1 MRRRVLWKGE
11 DAEEYVYKEE
21 PAVERRDEAATEDS
35 GFWMLM
41 RRKEPKGKSEGSSG
55 ELYSGIDNDNDV
67 QSARPKILERADRK
81 SQLGKDVDGHDFPPE
96 PTQNQ

>member
-1 MRRRVLWKGE
+1 MRRRVFWKGE

-41 RRKEPKGKSEGSSG
+41 RRKLVWLKRNRRNSCYK
-55 ELYSGIDNDNDV
+55 
-67 QSARPKILERADRK
+67 
-81 SQLGKDVDGHDFPPE
+81 
-96 PTQNQ
+96 